1 MNLTDLFFVL
11 QILCVVGA
19 LPTYLASRR
28 TPRTRRPAH
37 GRYATLAVVLLV
49 CSGGLAVMLLLLT
62 GKPKAHD
69 AVFALLPAVITVAL
83 SLLTL
88 RRSLSAPPVRGQRLR
103 T

>member
-1 MNLTDLFFVL
+1 MNLTDLFFAL
-11 QILCVVGA
+11 QALCVVGA

-37 GRYATLAVVLLV
+37 SGYATLAVVLLL
-49 CSGGLAVMLLLLT
+49 CSGVLAALSLLLA
-62 GKPKAHD
+62 GVPQPHD
-69 AVFALLPAVITVAL
+69 AVFALLPAVITVVL
-83 SLLTL
+83 SALTL

>member
-1 MNLTDLFFVL
+1 MDLTDALFVF

-37 GRYATLAVVLLV
+37 GGYATLAVVLLV
-49 CSGGLAVMLLLLT
+49 CSGGLAALSLLLD
-62 GKPKAHD
+62 GEPQAHD
-69 AVFALLPAVITVAL
+69 TVFALLPAAITVVL
-83 SLLTL
+83 SALTL
-88 RRSLSAPPVRGQRLR
+88 RRSLSTPPVRGQRLR